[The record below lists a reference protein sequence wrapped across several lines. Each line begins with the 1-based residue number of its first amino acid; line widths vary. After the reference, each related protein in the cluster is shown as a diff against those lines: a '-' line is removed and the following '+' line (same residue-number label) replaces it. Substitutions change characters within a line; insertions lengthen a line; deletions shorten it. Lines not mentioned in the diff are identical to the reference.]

1 MPTAASLTALLQG
14 TLDYAGMF
22 PPASLDLSEAVA
34 EFRALRASPEQ
45 WMLARFVVPVDL
57 LDSFARQ
64 HTADLQNAAPPWQI
78 AVIASPVPAFDALTA
93 ATSTDGPRLALF
105 SGRFGASVQVATYEI
120 RLPAPSGLSELVAQR
135 EAITHVRQSFNP
147 GGSTR
152 IFYEVSFGQEWEA
165 VVRSAAESI
174 AESNR
179 ASDLRDGLK
188 IRCGGTTAA
197 DVPSAEKVAFA
208 IVAAR
213 DADIPIKFT
222 SGLHHPFRHQDAE
235 LNVKAHG
242 FLNILTASVLAYTLD
257 LNWVNTQRIVQSSD
271 ASQFRFSDDQLAWG
285 EYTAD
290 IDAIVSARQQFAA
303 SFGSCTFDEPLADL
317 QAGGLLMP

>member
-1 MPTAASLTALLQG
+1 MSTAASLTALLQG

-34 EFRALRASPEQ
+34 EFRAIRASPEQ
-45 WMLARFVVPVDL
+45 WMLARFVVPVDM

-78 AVIASPVPAFDALTA
+78 AVIASPVPAFDALGT
-93 ATSTDGPRLALF
+93 ATSADGPRLALF
-105 SGRFGASVQVATYEI
+105 SGRFGASVQVATYEV
-120 RLPAPSGLSELVAQR
+120 RLPAPAGLSDLGAQR
-135 EAITHVRQSFNP
+135 EAVTHVRQSFNP
-147 GGSTR
+147 GGNTR
-152 IFYEVSFGQEWEA
+152 IFYEVSFGHDWES
-165 VVRSAAESI
+165 VVRSAAEAI

-179 ASDLRDGLK
+179 ASGLRDGLK
-188 IRCGGTTAA
+188 IRCGGPTAA
-197 DVPSAEKVAFA
+197 DIPSAEKVAFA

-222 SGLHHPFRHQDAE
+222 SGLHHPVRHHDTE

-271 ASQFRFSDDQLAWG
+271 ASQFRFGDDQLAWG
-285 EYTAD
+285 EYVAD
-290 IDAIVSARQQFAA
+290 INAISSARQQFAA
-303 SFGSCTFDEPLADL
+303 SFGSCTFDEPRADL
-317 QAGGLLMP
+317 QASGLLKS

>member
-1 MPTAASLTALLQG
+1 MSTAASLTALLQG

-34 EFRALRASPEQ
+34 EFRAIRASPEQ
-45 WMLARFVVPVDL
+45 WMLARFVVPVDM

-78 AVIASPVPAFDALTA
+78 AVIASPVPAFDALGT
-93 ATSTDGPRLALF
+93 ATSADGPRLALF
-105 SGRFGASVQVATYEI
+105 SGRFGASVQVATYEV
-120 RLPAPSGLSELVAQR
+120 RLPAPAGLSDLGAQR
-135 EAITHVRQSFNP
+135 EAVTHVRQSFNP

-152 IFYEVSFGQEWEA
+152 IFYEVSFGHDWES
-165 VVRSAAESI
+165 VVRSAAEAI

-179 ASDLRDGLK
+179 ASGLRDGLK
-188 IRCGGTTAA
+188 IRCGGPTAA
-197 DVPSAEKVAFA
+197 DIPSAEKVAFA

-222 SGLHHPFRHQDAE
+222 SGLHHPVRHHDTE

-271 ASQFRFSDDQLAWG
+271 ASQFRFGDDQLAWG
-285 EYTAD
+285 EYVAD
-290 IDAIVSARQQFAA
+290 INAISSARQQFAA
-303 SFGSCTFDEPLADL
+303 SFGSCTFDEPRADL
-317 QAGGLLMP
+317 QASGLLKS